1 MALLPAVPG
10 ALGLGALVAAVSL
23 LSAGALPLVEAI
35 TLGSLASGAARY
47 GPIRLWGSVGFIAV
61 VLAGGAWLDV
71 GSVRV
76 LPPALAAFSL
86 LALAAAA
93 GFPRARAP
101 GPAGAG
107 GFRVTRAAG
116 SLIAAGFL
124 MAAAHGA
131 LYAFLTL
138 HLKRLGYSGSAIGVF
153 WTLGVLAEIAV
164 FACLPQ
170 LFRRFSLPQILLASL
185 ACAVVRFSIIGWAA
199 SELWLLV
206 IAQLL
211 HAATFGAFHAAS
223 VAAVQR
229 IFPAGAHARGQALYS
244 SLSNGAGGAA
254 GVLAAGWG
262 WQMGGAGTTF
272 SLAALAAAL
281 GAYFAYRLK
290 RSGF

>member
-1 MALLPAVPG
+1 VSG
-10 ALGLGALVAAVSL
+10 ALALGALVALVSV
-23 LSAGALPLVEAI
+23 LSAGALPLVEVI
-35 TLGSLASGAARY
+35 TLGSLGDAPGRY

-61 VLAGGAWLDV
+61 VLAGGAWLDI
-71 GSVRV
+71 GGVRV
-76 LPPALAAFSL
+76 LPAALAAFSL
-86 LALAAAA
+86 FALASAA
-93 GFPRARAP
+93 GFPASRP
-101 GPAGAG
+101 PGAG
-107 GFRVTRAAG
+107 GAGRIRITGAAG

-138 HLKRLGYSGSAIGVF
+138 HLKRLGYSGTAIGIF
-153 WTLGVLAEIAV
+153 WTLGVLAEIVV

-185 ACAVVRFSIIGWAA
+185 GCAVVRFSIIGWAA

-206 IAQLL
+206 VAQLL

-262 WQMGGAGTTF
+262 WQTGGPGAAL